1 MSFFETR
8 FPEDISYGSAGGPQ
22 WKTDVIVVDSGRDQ
36 RNQRWSNT
44 RHEYDV
50 AYGVKTQADLKSL
63 IEFFMEMRGR
73 AYGFRYKDPLFNS
86 VTDEALTPDGSPTI
100 QLIKTFGNG
109 FNDYEY
115 TIKKPVAGITMERNG
130 ASYTGFTLDTTT
142 GIVTLDPLTTVNI
155 SNIAP
160 SSPTTLTRITTS
172 SAHGRTTG
180 DTVYID
186 ESVGVTSIN
195 GNTYTVTVVDSTN
208 FDIAADTTSETYV
221 SDGVVETYVQPSDT
235 LTWSGSYDIPVRF
248 DTDQLSVNLTEY
260 QLGST
265 SCPLVEIRL

>member
-1 MSFFETR
+1 MSFYETR
-8 FPEDISYGSAGGPQ
+8 FPTEISYGSAGGPR

-142 GIVTLDPLTTVNI
+142 GILTLDPLSSVGIDNI
-155 SNIAP
+155 VSA
-160 SSPTTLTRITTS
+160 SPNTLTQITTT
-172 SAHGRTTG
+172 SAHGLSSG
-180 DTVYID
+180 ETVYIKD
-186 ESVGVTSIN
+186 ATGVTSLN
-195 GNTYTVTVVDSTN
+195 GNTYTVTVVDTTN
-208 FDIAADTTSETYV
+208 FTITADTSSETY
-221 SDGVVETYVQPSDT
+221 SSAGTVETHVQPSDT

-248 DTDQLSVNLTEY
+248 DTDELSVNLTEY
-260 QLGST
+260 QAGST
-265 SCPLVEIRL
+265 SCPLVEVRL